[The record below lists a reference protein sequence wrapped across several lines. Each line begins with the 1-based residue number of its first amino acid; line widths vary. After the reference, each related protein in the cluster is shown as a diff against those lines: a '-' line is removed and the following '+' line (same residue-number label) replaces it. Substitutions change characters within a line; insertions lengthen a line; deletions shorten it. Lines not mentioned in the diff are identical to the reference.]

1 MPYVSFQKI
10 KKVFP
15 NGFVAVQDFNLD
27 INQGEFIVFVGPSGC
42 GKTTTL
48 RMLAGLEEISDG
60 TISLNDQ
67 IINDFEPKDR
77 NIAMVFQ
84 NYALYP
90 HMTIYDNMAY
100 GLKVQKLDAKLIRER
115 IMDAIKILGFPEDY
129 LKRRPAQLSGGQ
141 KQRVALGR
149 TIVRRPAIFLMDEP
163 LSNLDAKLRVQMRY
177 EITKIHKEIGAT
189 TIYVTHDQIEA
200 MTMAD
205 RIVVMNDGH
214 IQQIGT
220 PTDIYEHPENLFV
233 ANFVGSPAMNL
244 FDGHYQD
251 GNLKLSNETS
261 LKIPPEWE
269 SAYRDFEGQ
278 DVVIGFRPDD
288 CHINYARET
297 TPSHRN
303 VLPITIDAFELL
315 GHETIIYATQNGLQ
329 WVAKQETMD
338 LKEKAIH
345 RNSVSVQLEVSAKR
359 MHVFDKATGKRIKV
373 EDYESR

>member
-1 MPYVSFQKI
+1 MSYVSFQKI

-15 NGFVAVQDFNLD
+15 NGFVAVEDFNLD

-177 EITKIHKEIGAT
+177 EITKIHKEVGAT

-244 FDGHYQD
+244 FDGHYRK
-251 GNLKLSNETS
+251 GILSLSNGTE
-261 LKIPPEWE
+261 LKIPEEWRD
-269 SAYRDFEGQ
+269 AYHDFDEK

-297 TPSHRN
+297 TPAHRN

-338 LKEKAIH
+338 LKEKAIDKH
-345 RNSVSVQLEVSAKR
+345 SLNVQLEVSAKR